1 VPSVL
6 GMFKIN
12 VLPRRATAA
21 VALAIVPVMLAA
33 GCTKAKVVPPKPIIN
48 EYVTGVQV
56 DGQTAKTTVETGQLP
71 DGTGAGPAI
80 TVPTDATVVN
90 GGSLREPITASKDFV
105 KVRMAIQP
113 VASPSTSTS
122 PSATTGPTA
131 NPPTTGAPLTPP
143 VAPSGPPAQ
152 GFYEVTLA
160 SAASSANLVVSL
172 AQTLPGTAFVF
183 HYALVGA
190 DGSQGAAARQVI
202 DAIPVG
208 TGQVQ
213 VSVSWD
219 VDSDVDLHVVDPDK
233 GEVYWDNT
241 SVASGGELDLDS
253 NADCD
258 LDHKKN
264 ENITWSHAPAG
275 TFTVRL
281 DLFEECDTTAT
292 NYVVTV
298 RVSGQAVRTFS
309 GKFTGKGDLGGE
321 GDGIPITTF
330 QIAPAPSSS

>member
-1 VPSVL
+1 VL
-6 GMFKIN
+6 L
-12 VLPRRATAA
+12 V
-21 VALAIVPVMLAA
+21 A
-33 GCTKAKVVPPKPIIN
+33 GCTKAKVVPPKPVIN

-71 DGTGAGPAI
+71 GGSGAGPAI
-80 TVPTDATVVN
+80 TVPSDATVVN
-90 GGSLREPITASKDFV
+90 GGSLREPITASKEFL

-113 VASPSTSTS
+113 VASPA
-122 PSATTGPTA
+122 PATGTAGPTA
-131 NPPTTGAPLTPP
+131 TPTKAVSLTPSA
-143 VAPSGPPAQ
+143 APSGPPAQ
-152 GFYEVTLA
+152 GFFEVTLA
-160 SAASSANLVVSL
+160 SAASSVSLVVSL

-190 DGSQGAAARQVI
+190 DGAQGEAARQVI

-219 VDSDVDLHVVDPDK
+219 VDSDVDLHVVDPNK
-233 GEVYWDNT
+233 GEVYWDNPK
-241 SVASGGELDLDS
+241 VASGGELDLDS

-298 RVSGQAVRTFS
+298 RVSGQPVRTFS
-309 GKFTGKGDLGGE
+309 GKFTGRGDLGGE

-330 QIAPAPSSS
+330 QIAPTPSAS